1 MTDIPDRIADQHP
14 VMTPLRT
21 AVIGALIVAI
31 GPMSLSLYSPAMPAL
46 VKVFNTTPSM
56 LNLTMTTYF
65 FGYAF
70 SQLVCGPLS
79 DAYGRRLVALSFFSL
94 YLLGSLIAIVAPSI
108 EILLAARII
117 QGIGVAAGAAVSRAL
132 VRDQFSGLAATK
144 IMNLIALMLAVGPAV
159 SPMLGGMILGAFGWH
174 WIFLAMALYGVVV
187 LLTLGF
193 ATGETNRAPD
203 PARARPAQVLRN
215 YASLLGNRGYVA
227 PVVLL
232 GCTVGAIYT
241 LSPLMPFLLID
252 RLGLSSTGFGFAM
265 IAQTGS
271 YALGSFC
278 TAWLLKLLDER
289 TVVRIGTG
297 FVLAAALGFALGPRL
312 LPLSVPVI
320 VVPVSLL
327 AFGMALINPS
337 TTMKALS
344 GVAALAGAASA
355 FMGFMQIGGG
365 LLGSGVSALL
375 FRDPVTA
382 FATVVPIM
390 LAIALLTEVTT
401 RSPKPQAVAPAEDA
415 RLEDLELALDPAG
428 VIGASGDQIEA
439 RLNAK

>member
-1 MTDIPDRIADQHP
+1 MTAIPAAAADQHS

-21 AVIGALIVAI
+21 AVVGALIVAI

-46 VKVFNTTPSM
+46 VKVFGTTPSM

-79 DAYGRRLVALSFFSL
+79 DAYGRRPVALSFFAL
-94 YLLGSLIAIVAPSI
+94 YLLGSVIAIVAPSI

-193 ATGETNRAPD
+193 ATNETNRAPD

-215 YASLLGNRGYVA
+215 YANLLRNRFYIA

-278 TAWLLKLLDER
+278 TAWLLKRLDEKA
-289 TVVRIGTG
+289 VVRIGLT
-297 FVLAAALGFALGPRL
+297 FLLVAALGFALGPRL

-337 TTMKALS
+337 TTTRALA
-344 GVAALAGAASA
+344 GVGALAGAASA

-365 LLGSGVSALL
+365 LLGSGVAAVL

-382 FATVVPIM
+382 FATIVPIM
-390 LAIALLTEVTT
+390 LSIALVTAIT
-401 RSPKPQAVAPAEDA
+401 MRSPQQASPAAEDA
-415 RLEDLELALDPAG
+415 HLEDLEIALDPAG

-439 RLNAK
+439 RLKMK